1 MVKTLLHPEI
11 ARWFPGSCLTIVWT
25 FGDNDF
31 PAETLTILNVLS
43 SIVFGAIPGLLL
55 INYWFVRRHITRSWW
70 KHCCIL
76 KIMRWYPGC
85 CLTIV
90 WTSGDSGFPAKT
102 LATLNVL
109 SSIVFGAIPG
119 LFLINYRFVRR
130 TQHINGEN
138 IVASWK

>member
-1 MVKTLLHPEI
+1 MVKTLLHPENNE
-11 ARWFPGSCLTIVWT
+11 V
-25 FGDNDF
+25 
-31 PAETLTILNVLS
+31 V
-43 SIVFGAIPGLLL
+43 
-55 INYWFVRRHITRSWW
+55 SWM
-70 KHCCIL
+70 L
-76 KIMRWYPGC
+76 
-85 CLTIV
+85 LTIV

-138 IVASWK
+138 IVAS